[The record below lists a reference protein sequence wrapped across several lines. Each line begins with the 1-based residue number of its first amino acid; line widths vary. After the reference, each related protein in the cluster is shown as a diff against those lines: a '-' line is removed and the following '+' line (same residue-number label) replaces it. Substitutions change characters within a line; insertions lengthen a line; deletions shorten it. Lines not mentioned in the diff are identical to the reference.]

1 MVLFDFFFR
10 IGFNDFMSVEKNLK
24 KKSANT
30 KKSTKK
36 SKPKRRFRYCLIGSV
51 FSIIAFILS
60 VFFVVQVLK
69 LNILPMHLVLPLSA
83 IVICMAAILLILM
96 NFITKGK
103 ISKLICG
110 VLSIALCI
118 GLFVGNNYL
127 YKTSTMF
134 DSVTNLTSQITNT
147 VSVLVMNE
155 SGLTSLD
162 QLEGKTVAT
171 VAEADSDATKRCLK
185 DIKKEDVNIET
196 VDFTNYAESLG
207 ALFNHE
213 VDAMLLN
220 EAYRGALHEIEGFTG
235 FANMTTSLHKT
246 IYYTPREHVLEASK
260 DAVNVVSEPFT
271 VLISGNDSYGSLQEV
286 SRSDVNML
294 VTINP
299 KSHTIL
305 MTSIPRDYYLPVAC
319 PPDVKDCPKGQN
331 DKLTHTGLYGVSTT
345 EKTIEASLDID
356 INYYVRVNFS
366 SLVNLVDALGGI
378 DVDVPE
384 GLEVETFY
392 ANGTP
397 GVHAGINHLDGERA
411 LAFARERKA
420 YQDGDIQRN
429 KNQQQVL
436 MQMVRK
442 IASPDMIVNFGKFM
456 DALSGA
462 FETNMS
468 ADNML
473 SLIRYEF
480 TFFPD
485 WKFEQY
491 NVDGY
496 QDILFCPILGTE
508 ASVNVGNTQA
518 MEIAKDKIQAVCKGK
533 SSNSVKKEVD
543 PNIYSPFLEGVDDMP
558 MPQQSPVEEYIEEE
572 PVYYGEPQYSDEVP
586 YVEEGYEQIQY

>member
-1 MVLFDFFFR
+1 
-10 IGFNDFMSVEKNLK
+10 MSVEKNFK

-543 PNIYSPFLEGVDDMP
+543 PNIYSPFLDGVDDMP

-586 YVEEGYEQIQY
+586 YVEEGYEEIQY

>member
-10 IGFNDFMSVEKNLK
+10 IGFNDFMSVEKNFK

-543 PNIYSPFLEGVDDMP
+543 PNIYSPFLDGVDDMP

-586 YVEEGYEQIQY
+586 YVEEGYEEIQY

>member
-1 MVLFDFFFR
+1 
-10 IGFNDFMSVEKNLK
+10 MSVEKNLK